1 MIKFVFL
8 LIIPFTLIAN
18 LNYAYNHNKEV
29 QLLDA
34 FDIEDSFLLDPVV
47 NKLRNSDKAIYK
59 NKHFFRAMDEAYI
72 YIPTI
77 KSILTKYDIP
87 PEFLYLAMAESN
99 FSNRA
104 YSRKK
109 ASGLWQ
115 FMPRTAKS
123 FGLKID
129 DYVDERRDPIKST
142 KAAAKYLS
150 HLHKRFGKWYLAA
163 IAYNCGGGRLSK
175 GIKRAG
181 TDDLNVL
188 LNSKKAYIPRE
199 SRRYIRK
206 IIALA
211 LLGNDDRLLLNS
223 EYGHLLNRANAY
235 SMSTITLSSGE
246 SLKRVAKIVDIP
258 LKTLKKLNRHLRY
271 DFVPP
276 YKKGYEVYIPYV
288 KLAEFKQHYK
298 KGNIK
303 NIYKIHVVS
312 NGDNLSYIGEK
323 YRVPYK
329 IIMDFNNLKNSRLK
343 LKQKLI
349 IPITTKVKPRRIDH
363 KYYYK
368 VKKGDTLESI
378 SRAHKVT
385 IKNIQYHNRMRGSLI
400 KVGEKLRIYE

>member
-1 MIKFVFL
+1 MIKFIFL
-8 LIIPFTLIAN
+8 LLAPLVLFAN
-18 LNYAYNHNKEV
+18 LNYAYNYNKEI

-34 FDIEDSFLLDPVV
+34 FDIEASFLLDPTV
-47 NKLRNSDKAIYK
+47 NKLKNSNKAIYK
-59 NKHFFRAMDEAYI
+59 NKHFFRAMDDAFI

-77 KSILTKYDIP
+77 KSILAEYEIP

-104 YSRKK
+104 YSRKR

-115 FMPRTAKS
+115 FMPRTAKG

-163 IAYNCGGGRLSK
+163 IAYNCGGGRLAK
-175 GIKRAG
+175 GIRKAG
-181 TDDLNVL
+181 TDDLKVL
-188 LNSKKAYIPRE
+188 LDAKKAYIPRE

-206 IIALA
+206 IIALT
-211 LLGNDDRLLLNS
+211 LLGNDDRFLLNS
-223 EYGHLLNRANAY
+223 EYGHLLNRASAY

-246 SLKRVAKIVDIP
+246 SLKRVAKIIDIP

-276 YKKGYEVYIPYV
+276 YKKGYQVYIPYV

-303 NIYKIHVVS
+303 KIYKIHVVT

-329 IIMDFNNLKNSRLK
+329 IIMDFNNLKHSRLK

-349 IPITTKVKPRRIDH
+349 IPITTRVKPRKIDH
-363 KYYYK
+363 RYYYL

-385 IKNIQYHNRMRGSLI
+385 IKNIQYHNRLRGTKI
-400 KVGEKLRIYE
+400 KIGERLRIYE